1 MKVKP
6 VKKTKKPKGPS
17 KPEYKDF
24 NIYVDKLPTTNS
36 PEDIKKRDELF
47 TAMDQ
52 SANNSLSL
60 AEIELGIKSYV
71 GEEIYLMQPAIKMA
85 YKIARESDDTDSKL
99 EKGFVDKGEFRILLV
114 NVKRFIE
121 LYAAF
126 DHIDTGD
133 DNRIDLDEFKAGLE
147 PLKDWGVEVAD
158 PEAEFKVIDGEN
170 GGGQILFDEFC
181 HWALRKG
188 L

>member
-1 MKVKP
+1 MGDRDGGGRVLFDEFCHWALMKGLDYDSDMDEDELDEENVSNLNVLMKVKP

-71 GEEIYLMQPAIKMA
+71 GEEIYLMKPAIKMA

-121 LYAAF
+121 L
-126 DHIDTGD
+126 
-133 DNRIDLDEFKAGLE
+133 
-147 PLKDWGVEVAD
+147 
-158 PEAEFKVIDGEN
+158 
-170 GGGQILFDEFC
+170 
-181 HWALRKG
+181 
-188 L
+188 